1 MLSNHIL
8 TFIMTKVKI
17 FIKTKAHMSLLDV
30 RHVLELLSLVTV
42 RCNIQEIVEYINRFC
57 VGLSPSDFIAT
68 LYGEG

>member
-1 MLSNHIL
+1 
-8 TFIMTKVKI
+8 
-17 FIKTKAHMSLLDV
+17 MSLLDV